1 MSTSP
6 SSYVHRTTQTHSM
19 LSSSNK
25 SMFCLPEYFQVK
37 NIQSHS
43 FVSLFCLVIVDFD
56 KHFIVLSQTMFTF
69 SLNWKRILG
78 YQCHLFNSMLNNILY
93 LFGLNAEC
101 LSFVRSL
108 SVEPCLSAMWVP
120 SLVSIM
126 QEEKMC
132 ILEDSLDYQAVKVF
146 INFGELVC
154 VKFVECV
161 LTVTSRSWQN
171 EAFLSVKP

>member
-93 LFGLNAEC
+93 LFGLYAEC

-132 ILEDSLDYQAVKVF
+132 NVHPRRLLGLPSCQSFHKFRWARMCQICGMCFNSYFQVVTKRSLSF
-146 INFGELVC
+146 C
-154 VKFVECV
+154 
-161 LTVTSRSWQN
+161 
-171 EAFLSVKP
+171 